1 MRAALAKLRQFF
13 DWPLFIAVIILVA
26 VGLLNLH
33 SATSSTELT
42 LVRRQS
48 YLLAIGAVVFMVSS
62 AIDYRVLYRL
72 AYPLYAGGLV
82 LLALVLVIGKTV
94 NNSQR
99 WLELGAFSMQPSEL
113 MKILM
118 IVGLAKYL
126 HDDPVVEG
134 RQIKH
139 MLIPIALV
147 ALPVILVLRQPDLGT
162 AMLIFL
168 LFLSVMLLTKMKLRS
183 IITLFLIASASMP
196 LTWTYLLKDYQKQRI
211 FTFLDPSSD
220 LGGAGWQ
227 ARQSL
232 LSIGSGGLTGKGY
245 MKGTQNQLHFLPER
259 WTDFPFAVWAE
270 EWGFV
275 GSAVLLGI
283 YLFIIL
289 WALKLASQA
298 RDRFGAVLCV
308 GVASLYFWHTVI
320 SIGMVTGMA
329 PVVGMTLPLFSYGGS
344 SLITK
349 MMATGLL
356 MNVSIRKSSF

>member
-1 MRAALAKLRQFF
+1 MRAAFSKLRQFF
-13 DWPLFIAVIILVA
+13 DWPLFVCLLLLIG
-26 VGLLNLH
+26 VGLVNLY

-48 YLLAIGAVVFMVSS
+48 YLLGVGAVAFVLSA
-62 AIDYRVLYRL
+62 AIDYRVFYRL
-72 AYPLYAGGLV
+72 AYPIYAVGLV
-82 LLALVLVIGKTV
+82 LLAAVLFVGKSV
-94 NNSQR
+94 NKAQR
-99 WLELGAFSMQPSEL
+99 WLELGAFSVQPSEL
-113 MKILM
+113 MKVLLI
-118 IVGLAKYL
+118 IALAKYL

-134 RQIKH
+134 RQLKH
-139 MLIPIALV
+139 LLIPFVLV
-147 ALPVILVLRQPDLGT
+147 GVPVVLVLRQPDLGT

-168 LFLSVMLLTKMKLRS
+168 LFLSVMLLTKLKFRS
-183 IITLFLIASASMP
+183 IVTLFLVATASLP
-196 LTWTYLLKDYQKQRI
+196 LTWSYLLKDYQKQRI
-211 FTFLDPSSD
+211 FTFLDPASD
-220 LGGAGWQ
+220 PSGAGWQ

-232 LSIGSGGLTGKGY
+232 SAIGSGGGWGKGY

-270 EWGFV
+270 EWGFI
-275 GSAVLLGI
+275 GSALLLGI
-283 YLFIIL
+283 YLFVIL

-344 SLITK
+344 SLIT
-349 MMATGLL
+349 MLMAAGLL
-356 MNVSIRKSSF
+356 MNVSIRKSAF